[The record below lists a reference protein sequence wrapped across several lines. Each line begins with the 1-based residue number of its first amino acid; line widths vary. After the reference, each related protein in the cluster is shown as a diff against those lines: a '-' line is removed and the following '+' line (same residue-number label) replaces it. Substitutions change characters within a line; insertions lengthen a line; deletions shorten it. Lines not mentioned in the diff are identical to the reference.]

1 MGKKNKGNNNLLPLL
16 AVGGALLL
24 LGGKKSSNKY
34 TGVQQPGQNNTGDL
48 VDDLQGY
55 EFDTNNG
62 ITSPVGTD
70 IIPFIVPSSFVVKKV
85 TDKVYY
91 DKLIQEANGKQH
103 FEKIY
108 VPVAK
113 ISFLMCIYCPTTS
126 LGGLTIEECFFNDIQ
141 IVQYINDQQ
150 QRWWNL
156 ADEKN
161 KKQLFELGVLMI
173 GKSVQTGY
181 NLFDISFYWL
191 PDLSDP
197 DSMNMYDY
205 TFEAV
210 SLSMSIKY
218 EETRLC
224 SWRCLSAWDIKEDTL
239 KNDGAILETDTRFG
253 VVRNAESKPR
263 DQRGLF
269 SEWWAEYLQNGYNTN
284 IYPIESYSV
293 FPNGQYKI

>member
-24 LGGKKSSNKY
+24 LGGKKTSKKY
-34 TGVQQPGQNNTGDL
+34 TGGQQPGQNNTGDL
-48 VDDLQGY
+48 VDDLEGH
-55 EFDTNNG
+55 EFETNNG
-62 ITSPVGTD
+62 VTSPTGTD

-91 DKLIQEANGKQH
+91 YKEIQQSNGTTKL
-103 FEKIY
+103 EKTYI
-108 VPVAK
+108 PVAQ

-126 LGGLTIEECFFNDIQ
+126 LGGLTIEECFFNDLK

-150 QRWWNL
+150 QKWFNL
-156 ADEKN
+156 ADDVRN
-161 KKQLFELGVLMI
+161 KAQLNILQSLMV

-191 PDLSDP
+191 QDLNNPVS
-197 DSMNMYDY
+197 MYDY

-210 SLSMSIKY
+210 SVGMSIKY

-224 SWRCLSAWDIKEDTL
+224 SWRCFSAWDIKEDTL
-239 KNDGAILETDTRFG
+239 KNDGAILQTDTRFG

-293 FPNGQYKI
+293 FPNGQYQI